1 MNKKIILASAS
12 PRRKALLNQIGLN
25 FEVIESEITEDI
37 PNSPYEGVMIL
48 ASKKA
53 HKVAESINEPSI
65 IIGADTMIA
74 FKGELLGKPGDN
86 LSALE
91 NLKKLQGNK
100 HTVYTGVCVI
110 VKDENNKVSEYTLVD
125 DTDVY
130 MRKMDDKELSMFLN
144 TEEHMDKAGGYAI
157 QGKGALMIEKIDG
170 DYNTVV
176 GLPLT
181 KLYLLLKKVGI
192 NIDDYWSKNQ
202 KE

>member
-1 MNKKIILASAS
+1 MRKIILASSS
-12 PRRKALLNQIGLN
+12 PRRKILLEQIGIP
-25 FEVIESEITEDI
+25 FEVIESEIDESISLD
-37 PNSPYEGVMIL
+37 NSPYEGVKIL
-48 ASKKA
+48 ACKKA
-53 HKVAESINEPSI
+53 EKVAKSINEPSI

-100 HTVYTGVCVI
+100 HTVYTGVCI
-110 VKDENNKVSEYTLVD
+110 IIIDQNGNSQQYSLVD

-130 MRKMDDKELSMFLN
+130 MRKMNDEEILKYLETKEYG
-144 TEEHMDKAGGYAI
+144 DKAGGYAI
-157 QGKGALMIEKIDG
+157 QGKGTLMIERIDG

-181 KLYLLLKKVGI
+181 KLYLLLKKIGI
-192 NIDDYWSKNQ
+192 DLMRYWD
-202 KE
+202 EC